1 MLPLDLRPTARQLV
15 WAGGLWL
22 AAAGAADA
30 QPPTLPAPQP
40 APAVVV
46 PGPVVVSPAPVIT
59 RYTLGDALAIARAQ
73 HPQLAAMRASMN
85 AALFKHRG
93 VDEVKRM
100 AGIITPDIDYRV
112 QQSDLGLRAAM
123 AEYAQ
128 AEHEVTYAVV
138 RCYYT
143 VVYARE
149 QIRVAH
155 DLVEQLET
163 NLEQVRKIVEGK
175 APVVRGI
182 TKNTEDRLEVFLGQA
197 KTRQNQAE
205 IGIHRARA
213 VLREAMGLE
222 PGCRVDAADEWL
234 PEIVADLDRDTIIAH
249 AVTRRGEV
257 TLARIGAD
265 VTRLEACAQWAKR
278 FNLTADTFARGADI
292 HARPIPAAE
301 RDPDY
306 RPGAIGPE
314 MPTQLVGKRETRRAT
329 AEVYATRA
337 EAAAA
342 QARSLVGLEA
352 ENAFYR
358 YQEAAR
364 NVTVNRRAATKAREL
379 TAREREAAGGIATRE
394 DTLQNELSASLAL
407 KTLNDAL
414 YDQIVALANLE
425 RTTAGGVRVNFP
437 GR

>member
-1 MLPLDLRPTARQLV
+1 MAV
-15 WAGGLWL
+15 AV
-22 AAAGAADA
+22 ADA
-30 QPPTLPAPQP
+30 QPPTLPPPKP
-40 APAVVV
+40 APVVV
-46 PGPVVVSPAPVIT
+46 PVPAVT
-59 RYTLGDALAIARAQ
+59 RYTLGDALAIAHAR
-73 HPQLAAMRASMN
+73 HPQLAAMRESAS
-85 AALFKHRG
+85 AALTKQRG
-93 VDEVKRM
+93 AGEVKRM
-100 AGIITPDIDYRV
+100 AGIITPEIDYRL
-112 QQSDLGLRAAM
+112 QQSDLGIRAAM

-149 QIRVAH
+149 QIRVAR
-155 DLVEQLET
+155 DLVEHLET
-163 NLEQVRKIVEGK
+163 NLDQVRRIVHGK
-175 APVVRGI
+175 GGVPGI
-182 TKNTEDRLEVFLGQA
+182 TQNTEDRLEGFLGTA

-205 IGIHRARA
+205 VGIERARSL
-213 VLREAMGLE
+213 LREAMGLE
-222 PGCRVDAADEWL
+222 PGARVDAADEFL

-257 TLARIGAD
+257 TLAAIGAD

-278 FNLTADTFARGADI
+278 FSLAADTFARGADI
-292 HARPIPAAE
+292 HSRPIPAAE

-314 MPTQLVGKRETRRAT
+314 MPTQLVGRRETRKAT
-329 AEVYATRA
+329 AEIYASRA

-342 QARSLVGLEA
+342 QTRSLVGLEA
-352 ENAFYR
+352 ENAYWK
-358 YQEAAR
+358 YVEAAR
-364 NVTVNRRAATKAREL
+364 NVAVMRRAAASVRAL
-379 TAREREAAGGIATRE
+379 TAREREAAGVAKDRQQRE
-394 DTLQNELSASLAL
+394 EALQNELSASLAL

-425 RTTAGGVRVNFP
+425 RTTAGGVKVNFP